1 MKNKKILNNFYF
13 KIGKRGIDIIG
24 ALIFIILFA
33 WLYVICYLL
42 ILADSG
48 RPSFYFQKRVG
59 QKGQVFNIYKFRT
72 MVQNADKIGTDF
84 TEPGDKRITKT
95 GIVLRKTS
103 LDEIPQMFNVLKG
116 NMSLVGY
123 RPDVPRSSTNKNER
137 KYQLKPGI
145 TGYAQVNGRS
155 CLTEQEKRKWEDKYV
170 DDISFTTDVKILL
183 QTVRVVLKRESIC

>member
-1 MKNKKILNNFYF
+1 MKNKEILNNFYI
-13 KIGKRGIDIIG
+13 KIGKRGMDIIG

-48 RPSFYFQKRVG
+48 RPSLYFQKRVG

-84 TEPGDKRITKT
+84 TELGDKRITKT